1 MFNVAKE
8 RIFKRA
14 VKINV
19 PDGDGV
25 SEETLQ
31 ATYRALD
38 EEAEKKFDLATV
50 DGTKEFLRTA
60 IVRLDDVVGQD
71 GETLT
76 YSAELRD
83 LVLGASYARVALV
96 RTYFVE
102 LVGAREGN

>member
-1 MFNVAKE
+1 MFNIAKE

-14 VKINV
+14 VKISA

-38 EEAEKKFDLATV
+38 EKAEKEFDLATV
-50 DGTKEFLRTA
+50 DGTKEFLRAA
-60 IVRLDDVVGQD
+60 IVRLDDVVGSE
-71 GETLT
+71 GEPLP

-83 LVLGASYARVALV
+83 LVLGASYARIALV
-96 RTYFVE
+96 RTYFFE
-102 LVGAREGN
+102 LAGAREGN